1 MARPY
6 ATNADLQ
13 VFIAGILDYEPPTE
27 SDFGDFLDKASE
39 DVLNLIKAEWW
50 PNAVATRYGSETMD
64 VGGPFLPPLDEANIN
79 DEALLN
85 ITCYRA
91 FSQYIMPYLTKDADE
106 DGDQFSRK
114 IERYTELFANEWEII
129 KLLPLYDFDGDDAFS
144 DTERRGS
151 YSRRTARR

>member
-1 MARPY
+1 M
-6 ATNADLQ
+6 T
-13 VFIAGILDYEPPTE
+13 
-27 SDFGDFLDKASE
+27 
-39 DVLNLIKAEWW
+39 
-50 PNAVATRYGSETMD
+50 
-64 VGGPFLPPLDEANIN
+64 DEAAAK
-79 DEALLN
+79 DEVAATDEDPEKGEDAVN
-85 ITCYRA
+85 GA
-91 FSQYIMPYLTKDADE
+91 GGGGDADE

>member
-6 ATNADLQ
+6 AVNADLQ
-13 VFIAGILDYEPPTE
+13 VFIAEILDYEDTE
-27 SDFGDFLDKASE
+27 SDFGTFLDKASE

-50 PNAVATRYGSETMD
+50 PNAVAARYGNETMD
-64 VGGPFLPPLDEANIN
+64 VGVFLPPLNEDNIN
-79 DEALLN
+79 DAALKN
-85 ITCYRA
+85 VTCYRA
-91 FSQYIMPYLTKDADE
+91 FYQYIMPYLTKDADE

-114 IERYTELFANEWEII
+114 IERYTELFADEWATL

-151 YSRRTARR
+151 YGRRTARR